1 MQILLATLN
10 SKYIHTNLAIRILYQ
25 LNKEHKGLAWKEF
38 TINEEQEP
46 IVEFCSHFDIV
57 CLSCYIWNITP
68 TLAVAK
74 LLKERNP
81 NIKILLGGPEV
92 SYEYGDIINLPEID
106 YIISGEGEIPFQ
118 QFIQSYPN
126 IEHVEGLI
134 YKKENNIIENKNV
147 SVFDLENYNHFMPY
161 TDDDSTSLAS
171 KVLYIETSRGCPYKC
186 GFCLASLD
194 NKVRNLPNAAIKN
207 MLLFMIEHGRT
218 IKFLDRTFNIKKDFT
233 IDIFQFILDNH
244 KPNVVYQFE
253 ITADIIHPDIIQ
265 FIEEKVPYGI
275 FRFEIGIQTV
285 NQKANLEVKRKQNFE
300 KTKSIIQQ
308 LDHKIEMHLDL
319 IVGLALD
326 YFDDIKY
333 SFEEV
338 FKLYA
343 PELQLGFL
351 KFLKGTP
358 VRDTYQQHGF
368 VFDKNPPY
376 QIIQSNYLS
385 KEELHNIV
393 LLEHALEVYWNKK
406 RAINTLKYVT
416 EHYSIFDFLLGLGTY
431 FATVSDLHRYTL
443 KNIYEFLYQY
453 ANQHFAEDI
462 ILKEFIAI
470 DYYLHHKIKPQQLF
484 IEEISS
490 QQKQEIL
497 NQQQLNTHKFR
508 YTVLDLH
515 FDYDIFKNENKI
527 EFTPYTLIL
536 KYVASEKAIHISTSK
551 ICSNKFVQV

>member
-497 NQQQLNTHKFR
+497 NQQQLNTF
-508 YTVLDLH
+508 
-515 FDYDIFKNENKI
+515 
-527 EFTPYTLIL
+527 
-536 KYVASEKAIHISTSK
+536 
-551 ICSNKFVQV
+551 